1 MCVPPGLR
9 IRGTLAS
16 GLSEDGTA
24 AQWLQRSANQQHRV
38 ALQMPWSRGRWSWRD
53 NDASAGTLGA
63 ASGSWLCI
71 SHVGTSL
78 LAQRKMKVLNAAAT
92 TSYYG
97 QQMR

>member
-24 AQWLQRSANQQHRV
+24 AQWLQRSASQQHRV

-78 LAQRKMKVLNAAAT
+78 LAQHKVLDITTTAT
-92 TSYYG
+92 TSCYG
-97 QQMR
+97 RQMR